1 MLKDRIQE
9 LFAELFANY
18 DTEIQDII
26 SRVLLL
32 EQEHISMKLPRVR
45 TQIDEIISQMAY
57 KALEDTARS
66 KVQE

>member
-9 LFAELFANY
+9 LFAELFASY
-18 DTEIQDII
+18 DKEIQDII

-32 EQEHISMKLPRVR
+32 EQEHISMKLPRIR

-57 KALEDTARS
+57 KALEDTAGS

>member
-9 LFAELFANY
+9 LFAELFASY
-18 DTEIQDII
+18 DKEIQDII

-32 EQEHISMKLPRVR
+32 EQEHISMKLPRVK

-57 KALEDTARS
+57 KALEDTAKS
-66 KVQE
+66 EVQE

>member
-9 LFAELFANY
+9 LFAELFASH
-18 DTEIQDII
+18 DKEIQDII

-45 TQIDEIISQMAY
+45 TQIDEIISQVAS
-57 KALEDTARS
+57 KALEGTAGS
-66 KVQE
+66 EVQG

>member
-26 SRVLLL
+26 SRTLLL

-45 TQIDEIISQMAY
+45 AQIDEIISQMAY
-57 KALEDTARS
+57 KALEGTAGS

>member
-1 MLKDRIQE
+1 MLKDRMQK

-45 TQIDEIISQMAY
+45 AQIDEIISQIAS
-57 KALEDTARS
+57 KALEDTAGS

>member
-9 LFAELFANY
+9 SFAELFANY
-18 DTEIQDII
+18 DTDIQNII
-26 SRVLLL
+26 SRTLLL

-45 TQIDEIISQMAY
+45 TQIDEIISQIAF
-57 KALEDTARS
+57 KALEDTAGS